1 MQKKKIGI
9 YILGFFLLFFL
20 SLFGYFIWKRYHYAV
35 TDAVFVQADRL
46 VYVSFPKINGKL
58 IKLYKKEG
66 DWIKEGEILAELEPF
81 DYEKRVTQLEESV
94 KEVSSQRASLFDSK
108 RKLER
113 EIILKIE
120 QIQKQL
126 ESLQAKKRAQIAK
139 LEAIKARLDLVRKD
153 RLRLENL
160 YKEGL
165 ISQQSLEAKETE
177 EKELNHQLEA
187 EKELL
192 NSIERDIKALEKTR
206 TLLENEIFTVKSLA
220 SQIEALKYKEKALL
234 KQKEEA
240 LLYYEYTKLKSP
252 ITGVIAKKFHSE
264 GDVIAPGEP
273 IYVVVDPESFYILVL
288 LEETKLKGIKKG
300 AYARI
305 RLDAYPGKVWEGE
318 VEEILPASAATFA
331 LVPRDI
337 SAGEFTKLAQRIP
350 VKIKITKGDRGLLK
364 VGLGG
369 EVEIKRVR

>member
-139 LEAIKARLDLVRKD
+139 LEAIKARLELVRKD

-273 IYVVVDPESFYILVL
+273 IYAVVDPESFYILVL